1 MVFMEVLKSVAEGLE
16 MLLSQKMS
24 SKEEGEPPTLL
35 FELFDEYY
43 FGHCFDPLFQD
54 VTLLLELILPLNC
67 SLS

>member
-35 FELFDEYY
+35 FELLDEYY
-43 FGHCFDPLFQD
+43 AWKELLKA
-54 VTLLLELILPLNC
+54 VTNRC
-67 SLS
+67 AH